1 MNIPQQLVNGLVLG
15 SGYACVALGWTV
27 LLGAAKLV
35 NFAHGQMYMLGA
47 FVCWFMM
54 TRLGLSYPLGIL
66 VSLLA
71 LGLLGVLM
79 QWAMLRLVM
88 VQNLTSMMIVTLG
101 FGYMIQ
107 GSGGLAFGGAPQ
119 NFPSG
124 LDRMEIRFGDL
135 WFTWQDVLIL
145 CVTLVLYGLVWAVLR
160 STRFGAVIRAVAEDP
175 KLAQLFGISPAAV
188 YICIFVFEAV
198 MVALAAVLVAPRT
211 PILTSMGFDEVIITF
226 VIVVLGGVG
235 SVPGALVA
243 GLGLGL
249 FTAFFG
255 ALVSPAYT
263 TAAAF
268 GLLLVMLVARPRGL
282 TNQ

>member
-135 WFTWQDVLIL
+135 WFTW
-145 CVTLVLYGLVWAVLR
+145 
-160 STRFGAVIRAVAEDP
+160 
-175 KLAQLFGISPAAV
+175 
-188 YICIFVFEAV
+188 
-198 MVALAAVLVAPRT
+198 
-211 PILTSMGFDEVIITF
+211 
-226 VIVVLGGVG
+226 
-235 SVPGALVA
+235 
-243 GLGLGL
+243 
-249 FTAFFG
+249 
-255 ALVSPAYT
+255 
-263 TAAAF
+263 
-268 GLLLVMLVARPRGL
+268 
-282 TNQ
+282 

>member
-1 MNIPQQLVNGLVLG
+1 MNVAQQLVNGLVLG

-47 FVCWFMM
+47 FICWFVM
-54 TRLGLSYPLGIL
+54 TRMGVSYPVGITAS
-66 VSLLA
+66 VLA

-101 FGYMIQ
+101 FGYVIQ
-107 GSGGLAFGGAPQ
+107 GGSGLAFGGAPH

-124 LDRMEIRFGDL
+124 LDLAEIKIGDI

-145 CVTLVLYGLVWAVLR
+145 GVTLVLYGSVWMLLR
-160 STRFGAVIRAVAEDP
+160 WSRIGAIIRAVAEDP
-175 KLAQLFGISPAAV
+175 KLAQLFGISPAAT
-188 YICIFVFEAV
+188 YIGIFVFESV

-243 GLGLGL
+243 GLGLGM

-268 GLLLVMLVARPRGL
+268 GVLLVVLVARRDGL
-282 TNQ
+282 AA